1 MSSGSVLP
9 DEGVVGVYL
18 HQGYDVEIHDS
29 LAHCSKSYYR
39 VAGNFGK
46 IFRFGKFGKDH
57 QIKILSIYIIALPD
71 LNFSKL
77 YQLSVN
83 LMLTKVTSCMVCI

>member
-29 LAHCSKSYYR
+29 LAHCSKSFFN
-39 VAGNFGK
+39 VPKNFDF
-46 IFRFGKFGKDH
+46 IFG
-57 QIKILSIYIIALPD
+57 
-71 LNFSKL
+71 
-77 YQLSVN
+77 
-83 LMLTKVTSCMVCI
+83 

>member
-29 LAHCSKSYYR
+29 LAHCSKSFFNVPKNSDFILAKHKNYH
-39 VAGNFGK
+39 VAGK
-46 IFRFGKFGKDH
+46 VFRFGKFLVKITKLKSYQFILLH
-57 QIKILSIYIIALPD
+57 CQI
-71 LNFSKL
+71 
-77 YQLSVN
+77 
-83 LMLTKVTSCMVCI
+83 

>member
-29 LAHCSKSYYR
+29 LAHCSKSFFN
-39 VAGNFGK
+39 VP
-46 IFRFGKFGKDH
+46 
-57 QIKILSIYIIALPD
+57 KILISFLAKHKKLPCSRKF
-71 LNFSKL
+71 LGLANLVKITKL
-77 YQLSVN
+77 KS
-83 LMLTKVTSCMVCI
+83 

>member
-29 LAHCSKSYYR
+29 LAHCSKSFFN
-39 VAGNFGK
+39 VPKNFDFIFGK
-46 IFRFGKFGKDH
+46 TQK
-57 QIKILSIYIIALPD
+57 SITFYNYLISW
-71 LNFSKL
+71 LN
-77 YQLSVN
+77 
-83 LMLTKVTSCMVCI
+83 